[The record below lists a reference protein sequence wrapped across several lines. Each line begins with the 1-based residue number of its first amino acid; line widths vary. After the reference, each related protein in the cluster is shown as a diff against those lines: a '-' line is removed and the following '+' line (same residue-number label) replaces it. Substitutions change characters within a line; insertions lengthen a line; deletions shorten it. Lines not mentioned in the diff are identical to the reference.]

1 MKKMVSDFL
10 STRPKQQVSTVA
22 TWELDDLGSV
32 FLGLLMLS
40 GSEPKA
46 TLPESNLVATE
57 SALGWEDLGEFQGPV
72 DEASAALSDLLSWLS
87 FLVGEWR

>member
-1 MKKMVSDFL
+1 
-10 STRPKQQVSTVA
+10 
-22 TWELDDLGSV
+22 
-32 FLGLLMLS
+32 MLS

-72 DEASAALSDLLSWLS
+72 DEASAALSDLLS
-87 FLVGEWR
+87 